1 MPRLLLRL
9 PYANKT
15 APVEC
20 FDFEEMPG
28 VPSHQQYLWGSPAFT
43 CAQVLAEEFAN
54 EGWEMRPGA
63 QVQID
68 GLPLHVYQA
77 DGEKHAKPC
86 AEVLLTDR
94 EIDWMLDE
102 GYMPLASIRGTDS
115 VRLVRFQSIS
125 KPLARLSGRWA

>member
-1 MPRLLLRL
+1 
-9 PYANKT
+9 
-15 APVEC
+15 
-20 FDFEEMPG
+20 MPG

-63 QVQID
+63 QRPDRRLAPARV
-68 GLPLHVYQA
+68 PA
-77 DGEKHAKPC
+77 DGEQQAKPC

>member
-1 MPRLLLRL
+1 
-9 PYANKT
+9 
-15 APVEC
+15 
-20 FDFEEMPG
+20 MPG
-28 VPSHQQYLWGSPAFT
+28 VPDHQQYLWGNPAFT
-43 CAQVLAEEFAN
+43 CAQLLAEEFAN
-54 EGWEMRPGA
+54 EGWEMRAGA
-63 QVQID
+63 HVQID

-77 DGEKHAKPC
+77 DGEQQAKPC

-125 KPLARLSGRWA
+125 KPLARLSGRWG